1 MHVYTEGNTEWIS
14 KWWAKGRSSCM
25 SGPSKGGPGC
35 TLKMHSDESLSKTV
49 DGFVSADVLGLGYST
64 LSSTAATVKFA
75 SCFLF
80 SVCCR
85 ITHCITVDCGVAPSS
100 LLIQNNGPF
109 LPQVAQGATV
119 YMKDWPASGW
129 RSSRSHNPQVPHE
142 WFAGL
147 ITCGEQIQTSLGVLC
162 RSV

>member
-80 SVCCR
+80 SVLSN
-85 ITHCITVDCGVAPSS
+85 HSAS
-100 LLIQNNGPF
+100 LL
-109 LPQVAQGATV
+109 TV
-119 YMKDWPASGW
+119 
-129 RSSRSHNPQVPHE
+129 V
-142 WFAGL
+142 
-147 ITCGEQIQTSLGVLC
+147 
-162 RSV
+162 